1 MGAAMRHEY
10 RDFLKDT
17 IRKTVDFSLTE
28 QSRGIEPPPPQK
40 PCPPGA
46 KKITLPEPGTW
57 KSVPELNLEKAIAQ
71 RRSRRS
77 YSKETL
83 SLEELSFLLWAT
95 QGLSPSTFPKSN
107 FRTVPSAG
115 CRHALET
122 YIVAFR
128 VAGLAKAIY
137 RYLPL
142 DHALVK
148 VVRHPGL
155 EEHISEATF
164 GQRFCGAGAAT
175 FVWTA
180 VPARMEWRYAD
191 ASYKVIAIDAGHVCQ
206 NLYLAC
212 EAIDTGTCAVA
223 AYDQERMDE
232 LLEVDGRDEFTIY
245 LAPVG
250 KVSPHQEEEE

>member
-1 MGAAMRHEY
+1 MHHEY
-10 RDFLKDT
+10 RDFLKDS
-17 IRKTVDFSLTE
+17 IRKSVDFSLTE

-46 KKITLPEPGTW
+46 NKIALATSGAW
-57 KSVPELNLEKAIAQ
+57 KSIPELSLEKAIAQ

-77 YSKETL
+77 YTREAL

-95 QGLSPSTFPKSN
+95 QGLRTGISADQN

-122 YIVAFR
+122 YIAVFR
-128 VAGLAKAIY
+128 VADLAKAIY

-142 DHALVK
+142 DHALVE
-148 VVRHPGL
+148 VARRPGL
-155 EEHISEATF
+155 EGHVAEATF

-175 FVWTA
+175 FIWTA
-180 VPARMEWRYAD
+180 VPARMEWRYAE
-191 ASYKVIAIDAGHVCQ
+191 ASYKVMALDAGHVCQ

-212 EAIDTGTCAVA
+212 ESIGAGTCAVA
-223 AYDQERMDE
+223 AYDQQRMDE
-232 LLEVDGRDEFTIY
+232 LLEVDGRDEFTVY

-250 KVSPHQEEEE
+250 KISVLREEE